1 MHMTCLHCGTRLEKN
16 VQSRKDECP
25 ACIRKCDVCGYIKL
39 PVLSR
44 FGPERPFE
52 NFKHLRLAK
61 RKKGG
66 YMLEIQ
72 DRNSIYRNHKGVR
85 YSRHFIVE
93 VDTIKNASRCAAVN
107 ERLHPLISDHRFSS
121 HEGP

>member
-1 MHMTCLHCGTRLEKN
+1 
-16 VQSRKDECP
+16 
-25 ACIRKCDVCGYIKL
+25 
-39 PVLSR
+39 
-44 FGPERPFE
+44 
-52 NFKHLRLAK
+52 
-61 RKKGG
+61 
-66 YMLEIQ
+66 MLEIQ